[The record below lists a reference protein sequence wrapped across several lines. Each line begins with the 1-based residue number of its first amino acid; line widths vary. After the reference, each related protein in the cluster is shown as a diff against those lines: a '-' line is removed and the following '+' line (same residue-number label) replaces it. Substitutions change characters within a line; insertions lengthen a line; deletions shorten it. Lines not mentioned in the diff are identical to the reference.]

1 MSYNKNDDQL
11 NIEIDDLNIKAHLN
25 NSLELSRISVS
36 EDLILRTLDAIK
48 EQSPGSTDNSDKIS
62 VKQPGSKIIP
72 WNRHIRGFAAACA
85 AVILVVTGYA
95 AIRQFP
101 VGMKSAADSATQ
113 EYNLMSKEE
122 ASESTD
128 TTAKSDMNTDEAP
141 TADTAAVGE
150 AEIASSESAANY
162 SLTAEPYGAADGALG
177 ALAKDNAADSATGAI
192 ANDATESD
200 TGANG
205 TTAASDSNDMSISSE
220 GITGEEQKVSS
231 ALGTQDTE
239 VVTYTFRDIFVPS
252 PEQAEY
258 ITITDNRENTSV
270 TLSEQ
275 SDIKAFYDIM
285 DDHEFTASGSDNT
298 GSQDFSVEMKS
309 LDTQALYTMLVGNYL
324 TVRYTQGDTASEGIY
339 YAVENEL
346 FQGDIETFYLKF
358 SSK

>member
-1 MSYNKNDDQL
+1 MSYSKNNDKL

-25 NSLELSRISVS
+25 TSLELSKISVS

-48 EQSPGSTDNSDKIS
+48 EQSSGSNEHSEKTG
-62 VKQPGSKIIP
+62 VKQPGSKIIS
-72 WNRHIRGFAAACA
+72 WNRHVRGFAAACA

-113 EYNLMSKEE
+113 EYSLMSKED
-122 ASESTD
+122 ASEGTD
-128 TTAKSDMNTDEAP
+128 TAAESDINTKEVP
-141 TADTAAVGE
+141 SADTAAVGE
-150 AEIASSESAANY
+150 AENETSESAAKY
-162 SLTAEPYGAADGALG
+162 TLTADLYGATEGAEG
-177 ALAKDNAADSATGAI
+177 ALAKDAGDSATGAI
-192 ANDATESD
+192 ANDTTANG

-205 TTAASDSNDMSISSE
+205 TAAASDNNDMSISSE
-220 GITGEEQKVSS
+220 GITGEEQNP
-231 ALGTQDTE
+231 ATE
-239 VVTYTFRDIFVPS
+239 VVSYTFRDIFVPS

-258 ITITDNRENTSV
+258 IKITDNRDNISV

-285 DDHEFTASGSDNT
+285 DDHEFTISGSDST
-298 GSQDFSVEMKS
+298 GNQDFSVEMKS

-324 TVRYTQGDTASEGIY
+324 TVRYTQGDTVSEGIY
-339 YAVENEL
+339 YAVENER
-346 FQGDIETFYLKF
+346 FQGDIETLYLHF